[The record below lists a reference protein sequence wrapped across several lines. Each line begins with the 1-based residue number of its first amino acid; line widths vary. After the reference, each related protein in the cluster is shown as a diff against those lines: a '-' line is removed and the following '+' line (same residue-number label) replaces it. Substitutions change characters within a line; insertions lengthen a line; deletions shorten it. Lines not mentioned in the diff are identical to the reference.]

1 MAGTPAAPVPPPP
14 PPPSN
19 FDSSAPAFKSN
30 SSGPSPGYEPA
41 QHAAAAAVR
50 IQPDALVAVLGV
62 VGELRA
68 RGLLA
73 RLEIPEADL
82 TDARAPALFDRV
94 LAAFLAETWDP
105 EAASSFP
112 IPPPPFGDGH
122 RVELLRL
129 FLAVRAGGGF
139 AAVASWAAVAE
150 AVGLD
155 PAADGTAVKL
165 LYRKYLE
172 LLDRKFD
179 RPLEDHKAV
188 ENAGRRLGS
197 AKDKYLSPTKDA
209 AASAGSAHLK
219 RKRDPLV
226 GTLNWVRLVAK
237 SPAEPGIDIDPHG
250 HFDTAVWLRDNA
262 CLGGERLEG
271 MLNWVHLVAKSPA
284 EQGVV
289 GEDSCVHLSTAALLR
304 SRTFAN
310 NDCSNGSALP
320 QDLHPREKS
329 VSIDLTNDID
339 RNGQHVGRFG
349 STTTKVEADAPWAD
363 SCPGLLYINIDL
375 NEARQGGFRVH
386 CPNQYNSQEDDT
398 LFQSEHSNEEAL
410 GSVDRLFAA
419 PIRPCG
425 QADIPEWTGKP
436 PSRHEDRRALRFLG
450 EPILLPESNEALDG
464 GSIGKGR
471 QDDCSCQF
479 PGSIDCVRL
488 HVAEKKDEL
497 KRELGSAFYKMGLH
511 QTGEDAALA
520 WTKADERRFNTI
532 IQDNVPTSK
541 YNFWDKLRVAFR
553 SKGSKGLASYYHNVF
568 QVRRRA
574 YQNHLALNADSDE
587 DTIEPGFLYSRQVDI
602 DGKNGSRSAS
612 SSRKRKSS

>member
-14 PPPSN
+14 PPLSN

-30 SSGPSPGYEPA
+30 ASGPSPGYEPA
-41 QHAAAAAVR
+41 QHAAAASPAPPPPPAVR
-50 IQPDALVAVLGV
+50 FPPDALVAVLGV

-73 RLEIPEADL
+73 RFEIPEADH

-94 LAAFLAETWDP
+94 LAAFLAEAWDP

-112 IPPPPFGDGH
+112 IPPPPFGDGN

-197 AKDKYLSPTKDA
+197 ASAKDKYLSPTKDA

-226 GTLNWVRLVAK
+226 GTLNWARLVAK

-262 CLGGERLEG
+262 CLSGERLEG

-284 EQGVV
+284 EPGVV

-310 NDCSNGSALP
+310 VDCSNGSASP
-320 QDLHPREKS
+320 
-329 VSIDLTNDID
+329 
-339 RNGQHVGRFG
+339 
-349 STTTKVEADAPWAD
+349 
-363 SCPGLLYINIDL
+363 
-375 NEARQGGFRVH
+375 
-386 CPNQYNSQEDDT
+386 
-398 LFQSEHSNEEAL
+398 QSEHSNEEAL

-436 PSRHEDRRALRFLG
+436 PSRHEDRRGLRFLG
-450 EPILLPESNEALDG
+450 EPILIPESNEALDS

-471 QDDCSCQF
+471 QDVCSCQF

-497 KRELGSAFYKMGLH
+497 KREVGSAFYKMGLH

-553 SKGSKGLASYYHNVF
+553 SKGSKGLVSYYHNVF

-587 DTIEPGFLYSRQVDI
+587 DTIEPGFLYSRQADI
-602 DGKNGSRSAS
+602 YGKNRSRYAA